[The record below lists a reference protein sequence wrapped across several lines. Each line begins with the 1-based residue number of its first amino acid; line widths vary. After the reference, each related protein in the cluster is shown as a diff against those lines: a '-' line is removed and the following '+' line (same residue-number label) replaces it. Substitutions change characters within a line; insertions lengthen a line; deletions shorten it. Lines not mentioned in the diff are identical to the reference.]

1 MHTTRT
7 SVTRRL
13 LLFSVLNLTVAI
25 IFYLQKPA
33 QSSLQLLNRDVHA
46 QVGVDSSYFIEQA
59 WQTARAGL
67 PIYTTLVYQRHL
79 KFQYPTSSILL
90 GYVSS
95 GLGTSMHT
103 VVTWLVMVS
112 WLLTLVLGGEIF
124 LLVLPHSLKSPPE
137 RGYRWSVRVLLV
149 SIGVL
154 FYPLIVG
161 VQIGQIQTLLTFLFV
176 LAIYLWMQDRK
187 LATGLCL
194 AAICVFKPQMM
205 VFLLWGLLRKQWR
218 FVGIFAAAVI
228 VMQGVAIAC
237 FGWHNELDYLGVL
250 SFISRHGEVVGENQ
264 SVNGMLQ
271 RIVGIHN
278 WLDAPRDYFSYPP
291 YQPVVYFGTVISS
304 AALYLFGLTIPMLK
318 RWQSTTADFVLFG
331 MIATIA
337 SPIAWTHHY
346 GLFYGATA
354 FYLATVLKQTGR
366 IPWSFIVCFLLM
378 ANYIHILGKYYTLW
392 WVNPFF
398 NYVLYAGLGMVWLIA
413 FGLRHA
419 SESQD
424 AARSRTYTHS

>member
-1 MHTTRT
+1 MPPPRI
-7 SVTRRL
+7 SVTSRL
-13 LLFSVLNLTVAI
+13 LLLSLINLAVAI
-25 IFYLQKPA
+25 VFFAQKPA
-33 QSSLQLLNRDVHA
+33 QSSFQLLDSDLHA
-46 QVGVDSSYFIEQA
+46 VVSTDSSYFIEQA
-59 WQTARAGL
+59 WQTVRAGL
-67 PIYTTLVYQRHL
+67 PIYPTLVYQRHL

-95 GLGTSMHT
+95 GLGVTMHT
-103 VVTWLVMVS
+103 VVTWIVILS
-112 WLLTLVLGGEIF
+112 WLLTLALGGEIF
-124 LLVLPHSLKSPPE
+124 LLVLPHSLESPPE
-137 RGYRWSVRVLLV
+137 PAYRWRVRVLVISL
-149 SIGVL
+149 GVL

-161 VQIGQIQTLLTFLFV
+161 VRLGQIQTLLTFLFV
-176 LAIYLWMQDRK
+176 LAIYLWMRGHK

-194 AAICVFKPQMM
+194 ALICVFKPQMM

-218 FVGIFAAAVI
+218 FVGIFAASVI
-228 VMQGVAIAC
+228 VVQAVAIAC

-250 SFISRHGEVVGENQ
+250 SFISKHGEVVGENQ

-278 WLDAPRDYFSYPP
+278 WLDAPTDHFTYPP
-291 YQPVVYFGTVISS
+291 YQPIVYFGTVISS
-304 AALYLFGLTIPMLK
+304 AALYLFGLIVPIWK
-318 RWQSTTADFVLFG
+318 RWQATSADFILFG

-354 FYLATVLKQTGR
+354 FYLATVLKQSGR
-366 IPWSFIVCFLLM
+366 IPWSFLICFLLM

-398 NYVLYAGLGMVWLIA
+398 NYVLYAGLGMVWLIS
-413 FGLRHA
+413 FGLRHGT
-419 SESQD
+419 ESMDQITSKST
-424 AARSRTYTHS
+424 A